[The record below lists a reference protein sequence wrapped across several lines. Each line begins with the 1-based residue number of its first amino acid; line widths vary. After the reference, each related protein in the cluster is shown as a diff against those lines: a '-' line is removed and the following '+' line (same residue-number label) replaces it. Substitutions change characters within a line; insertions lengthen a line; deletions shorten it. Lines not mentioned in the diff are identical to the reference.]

1 MAGLGMFGMDIAGM
15 DVAEMDM
22 VKMNMAEKAEK
33 KNKYAA
39 GIKRIPFALLIII
52 VIVLFHA
59 SSTYAE
65 PLFPFRL
72 FGLEPAEGSTEV
84 SSSIQLLIIITIL
97 ALAPSIIIMM
107 TAFTRLVI
115 ILSFIR
121 NALGTQQMPPNQ
133 VIIGLALF
141 LTFFVM
147 RPVFADINE
156 NAIQPMEKEEITQ
169 QDALDRSSLIIKKF
183 MLSQIRNEK
192 DLELFVNLGNIETP
206 VEPEKLPVTVIVPA
220 FLINELTIA
229 FKMGF
234 LIYIPFLVIDMVVA
248 STLMSMGM
256 LMLPPVMISLP
267 FKILLFIMV
276 GGWNLV
282 VQSMIESFAR

>member
-1 MAGLGMFGMDIAGM
+1 MI
-15 DVAEMDM
+15 ETR
-22 VKMNMAEKAEK
+22 
-33 KNKYAA
+33 KNKHKA
-39 GIKRIPFALLIII
+39 GIIRTKRIIFALS
-52 VIVLFHA
+52 IVLTVVLFNA

-65 PLFPFRL
+65 SLFPFRL
-72 FGLEPAEGSTEV
+72 LGLEPAEGSTEV

-97 ALAPSIIIMM
+97 ALAPSIVIMM
-107 TAFTRLVI
+107 TAFTRIVI
-115 ILSFIR
+115 ILSFMR

-141 LTFFVM
+141 LTFFIM

-156 NAIQPMEKEEITQ
+156 NAIQPLEREEISQ
-169 QDALDRSSLIIKKF
+169 QTALDRSSLVIKKF
-183 MLSQIRNEK
+183 MLSQIRDEK

-206 VEPEKLPVTVIVPA
+206 VEPEKLPITVIVPA
-220 FLINELTIA
+220 FLMNELTIA

-234 LIYIPFLVIDMVVA
+234 FIYIPFLVIDMVVA

-282 VQSMIESFAR
+282 VQSMIKSFAR

>member
-1 MAGLGMFGMDIAGM
+1 M
-15 DVAEMDM
+15 DVARMDVARMDM
-22 VKMNMAEKAEK
+22 AEIVVK
-33 KNKYAA
+33 KNKHTI
-39 GIKRIPFALLIII
+39 GIRKIIFALFLIII
-52 VIVLFHA
+52 VLFQA
-59 SSTYAE
+59 SNTYAE

-72 FGLEPAEGSTEV
+72 FGLEPVEGSTEV
-84 SSSIQLLIIITIL
+84 SSSIQLLIIITLL
-97 ALAPSIIIMM
+97 ALAPSIIVMM
-107 TAFTRLVI
+107 TAFTRIVI

-141 LTFFVM
+141 LTFFIM
-147 RPVFADINE
+147 RPVFAEINE
-156 NAIQPMEKEEITQ
+156 NAIQPMEKEEISQ
-169 QDALDRSSLIIKKF
+169 QVALDRSSLIIKKF
-183 MLSQIRNEK
+183 MLSQIRSEK
-192 DLELFVNLGNIETP
+192 DLELFLNLGNIETP
-206 VEPEKLPVTVIVPA
+206 VEPEKLPITVIVPA

-276 GGWNLV
+276 GGWNLA